1 MNKIDIK
8 GWKEFAMPD
17 IGFKNYH
24 GKRLKK
30 SDRIEGNVPFITA
43 GKENQG
49 VVGTIGNDRKTYENP
64 ITIDMFGNVFYH
76 EGYYAG
82 DDNVYFFVNPTIN
95 KACKLFIVSSLQSS
109 IHALFA
115 YVDQFRQDN
124 ADSLTVFLPADLDG
138 TPDWQYME
146 NYIQQIEQN
155 QRNNLHI
162 INKLL
167 PTNVIYKKLK
177 KCDIKE
183 WKLFKI
189 GDLFEI
195 KNGKGITKLEI
206 FEHAGKLPAIQSG
219 EDNFGL
225 IGYLDKDYCLEK
237 KYTISKGECL
247 TVARSGSSGYVGY
260 QAKQCVV
267 GDSAK
272 ILEPKFESNTLRLL
286 FLRSLLMV
294 NKARYAYIDKVT
306 SENYANDTIKL
317 PIIADNTPDWNF
329 MEQYISDLLQK
340 KTTVLKQLS

>member
-155 QRNNLHI
+155 QRNNLQI
-162 INKLL
+162 INKLSPPMHNSL
-167 PTNVIYKKLK
+167 NKNELAKWCLFKVGELFDIHPTKAYKLTNKDLFVFDGINPVVVNSSYNNGIGGYTKFPTTENGGIITFSDTTTADSIFYQMNDFVGYPHVQGMYPIKYLK
-177 KCDIKE
+177 K
-183 WKLFKI
+183 WNQLSMLFFCTVFRQTAIAQGFDYGNK
-189 GDLFEI
+189 FTREI
-195 KNGKGITKLEI
+195 
-206 FEHAGKLPAIQSG
+206 
-219 EDNFGL
+219 
-225 IGYLDKDYCLEK
+225 
-237 KYTISKGECL
+237 
-247 TVARSGSSGYVGY
+247 
-260 QAKQCVV
+260 AK
-267 GDSAK
+267 
-272 ILEPKFESNTLRLL
+272 T
-286 FLRSLLMV
+286 LMV
-294 NKARYAYIDKVT
+294 A
-306 SENYANDTIKL
+306 L
-317 PIIADNTPDWNF
+317 PVKEDNTPDWHF

-340 KTTVLKQLS
+340 KITVLKQLS